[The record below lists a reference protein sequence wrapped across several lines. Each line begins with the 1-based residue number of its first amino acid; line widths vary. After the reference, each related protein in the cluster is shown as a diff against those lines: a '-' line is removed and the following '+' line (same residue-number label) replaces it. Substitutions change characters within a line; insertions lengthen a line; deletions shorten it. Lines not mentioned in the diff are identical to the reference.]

1 MNRSYRYIFSLLLAT
16 LMLQLSGCYKQ
27 LDLGSPNAELKNLMT
42 LIDDLRPRARFA
54 ARIAPARF
62 DGFACFK
69 AALIKTGL
77 DADLRNESNNFTVFI
92 PDDFAFADL
101 PAPYNTPANI
111 AGITNPLQI
120 AFLREVI
127 AQHIA
132 QGRVL
137 RSAFGGG
144 EGSGNSLNTL
154 AAGPNNLLSL
164 RPGVGVP
171 LSNSYVD
178 PTVNGLPILNGDF
191 EATNGI
197 IHFVESVMFPDNM
210 LTLLGKLPK
219 FSLFKYAVDRVPEV
233 QALLSNNAEGLTLFA
248 PTNAGMTLG
257 GLGSTAAIDAEDVN
271 DLRTRILSHI
281 LATGQG
287 RRLPNSFVPANQ
299 GIFPAFGAIS
309 NIPTRVTGRNLG
321 LTFSFDP
328 TFAANIMAFTDGSFL
343 AVVGSTVVWGG
354 VDYDGITITTATNG
368 FLYEIND
375 FLF

>member
-1 MNRSYRYIFSLLLAT
+1 
-16 LMLQLSGCYKQ
+16 
-27 LDLGSPNAELKNLMT
+27 
-42 LIDDLRPRARFA
+42 
-54 ARIAPARF
+54 
-62 DGFACFK
+62 
-69 AALIKTGL
+69 
-77 DADLRNESNNFTVFI
+77 
-92 PDDFAFADL
+92 
-101 PAPYNTPANI
+101 
-111 AGITNPLQI
+111 
-120 AFLREVI
+120 
-127 AQHIA
+127 
-132 QGRVL
+132 
-137 RSAFGGG
+137 
-144 EGSGNSLNTL
+144 
-154 AAGPNNLLSL
+154 
-164 RPGVGVP
+164 
-171 LSNSYVD
+171 
-178 PTVNGLPILNGDF
+178 
-191 EATNGI
+191 
-197 IHFVESVMFPDNM
+197 MFPDNM